1 MKNIKLTAVSF
12 RLILSVTL
20 FLTAGII
27 VAAVWFSTSKLKG
40 FAAEVSQ
47 ISSDASASQDSVQTL
62 QKTKQELEAQ
72 KDIVTKAA
80 NIVADSQ
87 GYQYQDQIIKDL
99 NAYANASGL
108 SITNFSFAASTGAA
122 SSATP
127 APAASGSTAS
137 PTPAT
142 TAIPSGVKSTTAS
155 VTLKTP
161 VNYVNLLQ
169 FIHSIE
175 QNLTKM
181 QIARITLS
189 KGASAQEINTDSL
202 EIQVYIN

>member
-12 RLILSVTL
+12 RLILSITL
-20 FLTAGII
+20 FLIAGLI
-27 VAAVWFSTSKLKG
+27 VAAVWLSTSKLKE
-40 FAAEVSQ
+40 FATEVSQ

-62 QKTKQELEAQ
+62 QKTKQELDAQ

-87 GYQYQDQIIKDL
+87 SYKYQDQIIKDL
-99 NAYANASGL
+99 NAYATASGL
-108 SITNFSFAASTGAA
+108 SITNFSFASSTAA
-122 SSATP
+122 GTTPTTP
-127 APAASGSTAS
+127 APAATG
-137 PTPAT
+137 TPAPAA
-142 TAIPSGVKSTTAS
+142 TAVPSGVKLTTAS
-155 VTLKTP
+155 ITLKTP
-161 VNYVNLLQ
+161 INYVNLLQ

-189 KGASAQEINTDSL
+189 KGQTSREVTTDSL

>member
-12 RLILSVTL
+12 RLILSITL
-20 FLTAGII
+20 FLTAGLII
-27 VAAVWFSTSKLKG
+27 AAVWLSTSKLKE

-72 KDIVTKAA
+72 KDIVAKAA

-87 GYQYQDQIIKDL
+87 SYKYQDQIIKDL
-99 NAYANASGL
+99 NAYATASGL
-108 SITNFSFAASTGAA
+108 SITNFSFASSTAAGA
-122 SSATP
+122 ATP
-127 APAASGSTAS
+127 APAATGSTAA
-137 PTPAT
+137 PAPAA
-142 TAIPSGVKSTTAS
+142 TAVPSGVKVTTAS
-155 VTLKTP
+155 ITLKTP

-189 KGASAQEINTDSL
+189 KGQTSREITTDAL